1 MNGHGLQASRKRLVG
16 RGDFRVP
23 PAPEE
28 HSVRGGASAHRRL
41 RGSDKRPRVDWQ
53 GYFKPT
59 MCSFWQFAWMSRLAE
74 MALQCVG
81 MRTSSPGA

>member
-1 MNGHGLQASRKRLVG
+1 MATGSKPPGNASWVVG
-16 RGDFRVP
+16 TFVFL
-23 PAPEE
+23 
-28 HSVRGGASAHRRL
+28 RGGASAHRRL